1 MSNFPKYIQ
10 WSQPDKVNEK
20 RMLCAKPV
28 SCIVNQFITS
38 GNRRAKTIFKRGICH
53 RYISCFYFSI

>member
-38 GNRRAKTIFKRGICH
+38 GN
-53 RYISCFYFSI
+53 